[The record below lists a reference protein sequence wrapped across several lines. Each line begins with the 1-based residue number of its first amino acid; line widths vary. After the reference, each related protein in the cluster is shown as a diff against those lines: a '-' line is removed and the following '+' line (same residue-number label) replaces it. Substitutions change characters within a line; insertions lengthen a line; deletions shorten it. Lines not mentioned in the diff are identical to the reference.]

1 MPSPTL
7 VAICRTNANF
17 FNAGRFSRPAHC
29 PFSLPETPLGSC
41 PQVEVEIWEDLVM
54 PWAQGRG
61 NRDLSLTTKAW
72 RKHRIYWKRLRL
84 PCARCRGWIDYDG
97 PRYLP
102 GLSGRRRLNPRY
114 LVVGHIVS
122 RHQARRLG
130 WSEAQVNALSNTQ
143 PECQD
148 CSNRSGA
155 RLGRLL
161 QEPNPMSAVTTAI
174 TAHRW

>member
-1 MPSPTL
+1 M
-7 VAICRTNANF
+7 INF
-17 FNAGRFSRPAHC
+17 LLMVDPKPPAHC
-29 PFSLPETPLGSC
+29 ELSPPE
-41 PQVEVEIWEDLVM
+41 D
-54 PWAQGRG
+54 PWG
-61 NRDLSLTTKAW
+61 LTLTW
-72 RKHRIYWKRLRL
+72 RKHRIHWKRLRL

-102 GLSGRRRLNPRY
+102 GRRLNPRY

-122 RHQARRLG
+122 RHRARLLG

-155 RLGRLL
+155 RLGRQL
-161 QEPNPMSAVTTAI
+161 QDPNPMSAVTTAI

>member
-1 MPSPTL
+1 MAWRGSH
-7 VAICRTNANF
+7 
-17 FNAGRFSRPAHC
+17 GRHDRP
-29 PFSLPETPLGSC
+29 
-41 PQVEVEIWEDLVM
+41 
-54 PWAQGRG
+54 
-61 NRDLSLTTKAW
+61 LTTVAW

-84 PCARCRGWIDYDG
+84 PCSGCGGWIDYDG

-102 GLSGRRRLNPRY
+102 GRRLNSRY

-122 RHQARRLG
+122 RHQGRLWG
-130 WSEAQVNALSNTQ
+130 WTEAQINALSNTQ

-155 RLGRLL
+155 KLGRQL
-161 QEPNPMSAVTTAI
+161 QHGIPVPQSI